1 MVLNSLNAIIDDIL
15 LEIRNANIAES
26 EDISRVQIEQWIH
39 QYRALLIKQDLDKGR
54 TVNPGYV
61 QVINPFAMTLTNPT
75 DTEKYIYESV
85 NELPK
90 TIDLHYGSGMIT
102 IRDTSGRLIQ
112 LGNESKAWVQGY
124 RPFTKNDYIAYI
136 KGNKLYAMKWLTNAC
151 ETTDHTLDT
160 LTNLEVSILAEDPT
174 SVGKINGDCYDP
186 DNTVYPVPANM
197 IQTIKQ
203 LIFAKELYVM
213 LASNT
218 DVTNDAHN
226 DTQNTPMTKNL
237 ANALTE

>member
-102 IRDTSGRLIQ
+102 IRDTNGRLIQ
-112 LGNESKAWVQGY
+112 LSNESKAWLQGY
-124 RPFTKNDYIAYI
+124 RQFTKNDYIAYI
-136 KGNKLYAMKWLTNAC
+136 KGDKLYALKSLIEQCTD
-151 ETTDHTLDT
+151 EVDHTLDT
-160 LTNLEVSILAEDPT
+160 LQFVELAGIFEDPT
-174 SVGKINGDCYDP
+174 AVGKINGECYDP

-197 IQTIKQ
+197 IPVIKNTI
-203 LIFAKELYVM
+203 FTKELAIM
-213 LASNT
+213 LAMPTDTSNNT
-218 DVTNDAHN
+218 QDN
-226 DTQNTPMTKNL
+226 TQNIKS
-237 ANALTE
+237 E

>member
-102 IRDTSGRLIQ
+102 IRDTNGRL
-112 LGNESKAWVQGY
+112 VV
-124 RPFTKNDYIAYI
+124 RPVKKSSDAPVFYMKEERDIA
-136 KGNKLYAMKWLTNAC
+136 
-151 ETTDHTLDT
+151 
-160 LTNLEVSILAEDPT
+160 S
-174 SVGKINGDCYDP
+174 
-186 DNTVYPVPANM
+186 PA
-197 IQTIKQ
+197 
-203 LIFAKELYVM
+203 LSFLRW
-213 LASNT
+213 
-218 DVTNDAHN
+218 
-226 DTQNTPMTKNL
+226 
-237 ANALTE
+237 